1 VSELKVTLVP
11 VGRMDAAEMED
22 AATRVSKAL
31 AKAVEIRES
40 LPHPKGAEDV
50 SRGQFQAPAIL
61 AEARAA
67 LPSLGVRKLVGGV
80 TAAAPVPVA
89 RPDAAVLVTDLDLYS
104 PGTES
109 VFLEVDAPRR
119 TALVSVRRMREA
131 FYRRKPDPAK
141 QRARLAKEILRA
153 IGKIH
158 GLVDCRDP
166 GCALA
171 PTQAMTDVDRKGER
185 FCPACWKRLSTGAM
199 RI

>member
-1 VSELKVTLVP
+1 MSELKVTLVP

-22 AATRVSKAL
+22 AATRVSKAI
-31 AKAVEIRES
+31 AKAVEIREP

-50 SRGQFQAPAIL
+50 SRGQFQAPTIL

-67 LPSLGVRKLVGGV
+67 LPLLGVRKLVGGA

-89 RPDAAVLVTDLDLYS
+89 RPDAAVLVTDLDLFS

-109 VFLEVDAPRR
+109 VFLELDAPRR
-119 TALVSVRRMREA
+119 TAMVSVRRMREA

-141 QRARLAKEILRA
+141 QRARLVKEILRA

-171 PTQAMTDVDRKGER
+171 PTQAMTDLDRKGER